1 VWGKEA
7 IRVEAFR
14 IDIDL
19 WVVKKPLDC
28 W

>member
-19 WVVKKPLDC
+19 WVVKKPLD
-28 W
+28 